1 MSGTFSLRFGKED
14 FKFSAAHFTVFGDG
28 EAESLH
34 GHNYRVTVE
43 LSGAGLDELDFLVP
57 AAAAKRDIRAEC
69 AALDEKVLLPAGCPH
84 VEVTEH
90 GETVTAVLGARRYEF
105 PPSEAVLLPV
115 ANVTVE
121 ALARFLWQR
130 LLDRWA
136 HLRDRIDV
144 LEITVTET
152 PGQGASYRSRL

>member
-1 MSGTFSLRFGKED
+1 MPGTFSLRLGKED

-43 LSGAGLDELDFLVP
+43 LSGAGLDDLDFLVP

-84 VEVTEH
+84 LELAEH

-105 PPSEAVLLPV
+105 PPSEVVLLSV

-130 LLDRWA
+130 LRGRWK

-144 LEITVTET
+144 LEVTVTET
-152 PGQGASYRSRL
+152 PGQGASYRSRP